1 MSKKRAASALA
12 ILMLLAGLVS
22 GCGGNNNAGNTN
34 DNTSPATSGTDTSG
48 TADKKNVTITLSA
61 ASDWI
66 KPVDNEIIEDFTK
79 ETGIKVDVQ
88 VIPADQYASVL
99 KAKLASGE
107 GPDLSIIWA
116 EANAAQFQPQD
127 NFIDLSSEEWVG
139 RMTEAAK
146 KNSTYNGQV
155 IGWGPEGENAGWGL
169 MYNKNIFEQYNLQVP
184 KTYAEF
190 TAISDTLL
198 GNGITPVYE
207 PLKDS
212 WHSGIWFAL
221 LGPAGE
227 NASAG
232 LYQNLNNNKA
242 TFDAVAPF
250 VTFLDQYKEAYDK
263 GYFGKDALS
272 NTYDKHMVSMES
284 GKYAMT
290 MVPANEDVQSKA
302 KGETYDFSKYGM
314 FPAPFADNQS
324 LAVYDGS
331 LIRVVNKNSKNIDA
345 AKEYLSYI
353 SRADVL
359 KKFYDATGLNPAF
372 TDLPQKQDEIE
383 KSLRANSDGTVNTI
397 METGIKYWDNTVIG
411 NYVVEMLLD
420 GKSSLDVLKA
430 VDKDRLKL
438 FSASE

>member
-1 MSKKRAASALA
+1 MSKKRLTAFTAAA
-12 ILMLLAGLVS
+12 LMLLVGLTS
-22 GCGGNNNAGNTN
+22 GCGGNNNTANSN
-34 DNTSPATSGTDTSG
+34 DSAG
-48 TADKKNVTITLSA
+48 TAGANVSTAPDKKNITITLSA
-61 ASDWI
+61 ASDWL
-66 KPVDNEIIEDFTK
+66 KPVDTEIIEDFTK

-146 KNSTYNGQV
+146 KNSTYDGQV

-169 MYNKNIFEQYNLQVP
+169 LYNKSIFEQYSLKVP
-184 KTYAEF
+184 QSYAEF
-190 TAISDTLL
+190 TALSDTLL
-198 GNGITPVYE
+198 KNGITPVYE

-227 NASAG
+227 NATAG
-232 LYQNLNNNKA
+232 LFQNLNDNKA
-242 TFDAVAPF
+242 TFEGVSPF
-250 VTFLDQYKEAYDK
+250 DTFLNQYKDAYAK

-290 MVPANEDVQSKA
+290 MVPANEDVQSTA

-314 FPAPFADNQS
+314 FPAPFADNRT

-331 LIRVVNKNSKNIDA
+331 LIRVVNKNSKNIEA

-359 KKFYDATGLNPAF
+359 TKFYEATGLNPAF
-372 TDLPQKQDEIE
+372 TDLPQKQGDIE
-383 KSLRANSDGTVNTI
+383 KSLRENSDGTVNTI
-397 METGIKYWDNTVIG
+397 METGIKYWDNSVVG
-411 NYVVEMLLD
+411 NYIIEMLLD
-420 GKSSLDVLKA
+420 GKTSTDVLKA

-438 FSASE
+438 FSAAD